1 LSGQCPEPEDQ
12 LGEVERF
19 GQVVVGAEPEAAHPV
34 GGGVGRGEH
43 EHHGRVIAASDHPA
57 DGVAVDAGQVSVQ
70 YDDVVAVD
78 VQLGGGV
85 EPGVGDVDG
94 HALVSEALGDV
105 VGQSPHV
112 FDDQHPH
119 GHPGFGRGGVA

>member
-1 LSGQCPEPEDQ
+1 M
-12 LGEVERF
+12 ERF
-19 GQVVVGAEPEAAHPV
+19 GQVVIRAEPEPAHPIR
-34 GGGVGRGEH
+34 GGFGRREH
-43 EHHGRVIAASDHPA
+43 EHHGRVIAVGDHPA
-57 DGVAVDAGQVSVQ
+57 DGVAVDPGQVPVQ

-94 HALVSEALGDV
+94 HALVSQALGDV

-112 FDDQHPH
+112 FGDQHPH
-119 GHPGFGRGGVA
+119 GDSRSGPGVVA